1 MLTITRSNL
10 PIRAMVAS
18 FILLCAAVGVA
29 QDAGVS
35 AGGKW
40 KESQTED
47 KMTAAKRTRFELEAD
62 NDFRE
67 SEAKPEVILYCS
79 DGKLSLGDFHPNL
92 RLGPPNHPSFWEG
105 KPQMRVQVRVDS
117 HHSHHN
123 WNWVNG
129 HFLAMD
135 KDTVRELIGAQIFK
149 VQFETPQGSRIAEFT
164 PAGLDLGFVRKACGL
179 KPEKP

>member
-1 MLTITRSNL
+1 MLATSRCKT
-10 PIRAMVAS
+10 PIKAMVAG

-29 QDAGVS
+29 QEAGVA

-40 KESQTED
+40 TESQSED
-47 KMTAAKRTRFELEAD
+47 KMTAAKKTRFELEAD

-67 SEAKPEVILYCS
+67 SEGRPKVILYCS

-92 RLGPPNHPSFWEG
+92 RLGPPDHPSFWG
-105 KPQMRVQVRVDS
+105 RPQMRVKVRVDS
-117 HHSHHN
+117 HHSNHS

-129 HFLAMD
+129 RFLAMD

-149 VQFETPQGSRIAEFT
+149 VQFETPQGARIAEFT